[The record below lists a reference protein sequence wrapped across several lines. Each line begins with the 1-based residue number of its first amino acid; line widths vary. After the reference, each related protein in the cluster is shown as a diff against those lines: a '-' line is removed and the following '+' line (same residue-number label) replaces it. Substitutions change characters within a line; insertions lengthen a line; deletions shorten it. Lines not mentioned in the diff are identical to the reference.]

1 MVMTMSEVLS
11 LKVIT
16 PEREYIYENCDSVKI
31 PVSDNRKGNG
41 GGSYGIHKGHANAIF
56 SISEGKVSAVKNGEA
71 IVKGIISSGF
81 SSVENNIVTVI
92 ADGFKVI

>member
-1 MVMTMSEVLS
+1 M

-16 PEREYIYENCDSVKI
+16 PEKEYFYEACDSVSFC
-31 PVSDNRKGNG
+31 VGDNTKGKG

-56 SISEGKVSAVKNGEA
+56 SLSEGRLTASKNGEA
-71 IVKGIISSGF
+71 IVEGIISSGF

-92 ADGFKVI
+92 ADSFRLI